1 MKVGVH
7 FNFQNYHDWERF
19 EAKRAA
25 EDPTASDTRLYE
37 EELHLGGLVEPLGFD
52 SYWAIDHHF
61 SPYIMTAGALQNLTY
76 FAGKTERID
85 FGTMVIVLRW
95 YDPVVVSEQI
105 SVLDNMLQGRKLTI
119 GLGRGA
125 AKREFDAYRSP
136 MGESRDRFMESL
148 GVVRKALTQEFFSH
162 EGDFYT
168 IPETTIRPRPRNA
181 GELVDSMRAAW
192 ISPETLEIA
201 ADAGLGMLF
210 TNSKKWEEYQADVKR
225 FNELRAERGWAPRQ
239 PTVVV
244 NTACFDTAE
253 EAWEVM
259 LTHTREA
266 QESVQRHYQ
275 FQDSARFENTKGYK
289 YYANFGKTL
298 KEHSEDQRAEFAAK
312 PQAWGTPEM
321 VLEKLRHIQQMTGAE
336 ELVMNF
342 RFGGMPAE
350 TAERSMRLFA
360 NDVLP
365 GVHEMEGDLPAELA
379 GAAEAVA

>member
-85 FGTMVIVLRW
+85 FGTMVIVLPW

-136 MGESRDRFMESL
+136 MGESRERFMESL

-168 IPETTIRPRPRNA
+168 IPETTVRPRPRNPDA
-181 GELVDSMRAAW
+181 LVNSMRAAW

-201 ADAGLGMLF
+201 ANAGLGMLF
-210 TNSKKWEEYQADVKR
+210 TNSKQWDQYQDDVKR
-225 FNELRAERGWAPRQ
+225 FNEIRAERGWTPMQ

-244 NTACFDTAE
+244 NVACFDTEE
-253 EAWEVM
+253 EAWAVM
-259 LTHTREA
+259 LDHTREA

-289 YYANFGKTL
+289 FYANIGKTY
-298 KEHSEDQRAEFAAK
+298 EDHSLDERAAFAAK

-321 VLEKLRHIQQMTGAE
+321 VLDKLRHVQQMTGAE

-360 NDVLP
+360 DEVLP
-365 GVHEMEGDLPAELA
+365 GVHEMEGALPAELA
-379 GAAEAVA
+379 GAAETVA

>member
-85 FGTMVIVLRW
+85 FGTMVIVLPW

-136 MGESRDRFMESL
+136 MGESRERFMESL

-168 IPETTIRPRPRNA
+168 IPETTVRPRPRNPDA
-181 GELVDSMRAAW
+181 LVNSMRAAW

-201 ADAGLGMLF
+201 ANAGLGMLF
-210 TNSKKWEEYQADVKR
+210 TNSKQWDQYQDDVKR
-225 FNELRAERGWAPRQ
+225 FNEIRAERGWAPMQ

-244 NTACFDTAE
+244 NVACFDTEE
-253 EAWEVM
+253 EAWAVM
-259 LTHTREA
+259 LDHTREA

-289 YYANFGKTL
+289 FYANIGKTY
-298 KEHSEDQRAEFAAK
+298 EDHSLDERAAFAAK

-321 VLEKLRHIQQMTGAE
+321 VLDKLRHVQQMTGAE

-360 NDVLP
+360 DEVLP
-365 GVHEMEGDLPAELA
+365 GVHEMEGALPAELA
-379 GAAEAVA
+379 GAAETVA